1 MDFIK
6 TLQAS
11 RKKSLQVIAVNAG
24 EHLSL
29 GCRTALLF
37 SIQLG
42 QTTDSSSGCL
52 LDDA

>member
-6 TLQAS
+6 ALQAS
-11 RKKSLQVIAVNAG
+11 RKRSLQVAVNAG

-37 SIQLG
+37 AIQLG